1 MILQW
6 RGFFEDWLAE
16 VGFKMAHAHHAVHAH
31 VHHIA
36 ERKEESS
43 QDDLKMKVMLR
54 QAAPTSEKHKKSD
67 AKRQPS
73 EDQNINLHKFSS
85 KLESMSAQHSKEKCA
100 KNIRIALQA
109 AGADVSKHPVAA
121 SDWGH
126 TLEKNGYKKIKPAFN
141 RPQEG
146 DIYIIERTSG
156 HTYGHIAGYTGN
168 GWFSDFRQKTYAV
181 YKEKDVKYSYYRLDS

>member
-1 MILQW
+1 
-6 RGFFEDWLAE
+6 
-16 VGFKMAHAHHAVHAH
+16 MAHAHHAAHAYVHYIK
-31 VHHIA
+31 V
-36 ERKEESS
+36 RKEESS
-43 QDDLKMKVMLR
+43 QGDLKTKAMLSKASSGNKKLHR
-54 QAAPTSEKHKKSD
+54 PASKRHK
-67 AKRQPS
+67 S
-73 EDQNINLHKFSS
+73 EDQNIDLHKFSS
-85 KLESMSAQHSKEKCA
+85 KLESMSAKHSKEKCA

-121 SDWGH
+121 SDWGQ

>member
-1 MILQW
+1 
-6 RGFFEDWLAE
+6 
-16 VGFKMAHAHHAVHAH
+16 MAHAHHAVHAH

-54 QAAPTSEKHKKSD
+54 QAASTTEKHKKSD
-67 AKRQPS
+67 VKRQPS

-85 KLESMSAQHSKEKCA
+85 KLESISANHSKEKCA

-126 TLEKNGYKKIKPAFN
+126 TLEQNGYKKIKPAFN

>member
-16 VGFKMAHAHHAVHAH
+16 VGFKMAHAHHAAHAY
-31 VHHIA
+31 VHHIKV
-36 ERKEESS
+36 RKENSS
-43 QDDLKMKVMLR
+43 QGDLKTKAILGK
-54 QAAPTSEKHKKSD
+54 AASKTEKSKRSKSKSHK
-67 AKRQPS
+67 S

-85 KLESMSAQHSKEKCA
+85 KLESISANHSKEKCA

-126 TLEKNGYKKIKPAFN
+126 TLEKNGYKKIKPAFS

>member
-1 MILQW
+1 MLSK
-6 RGFFEDWLAE
+6 A
-16 VGFKMAHAHHAVHAH
+16 
-31 VHHIA
+31 
-36 ERKEESS
+36 SS
-43 QDDLKMKVMLR
+43 GNKKLHRPASKR
-54 QAAPTSEKHKKSD
+54 HK
-67 AKRQPS
+67 S
-73 EDQNINLHKFSS
+73 EDQNIDLHKFSS
-85 KLESMSAQHSKEKCA
+85 KLESMSAKHSKEKCA

-121 SDWGH
+121 SDWGQ

-168 GWFSDFRQKTYAV
+168 GWFSDFRQKPMRSI
-181 YKEKDVKYSYYRLDS
+181 KKKM

>member
-1 MILQW
+1 
-6 RGFFEDWLAE
+6 
-16 VGFKMAHAHHAVHAH
+16 MAHAHHAVHAH

-67 AKRQPS
+67 AKRQQS

-146 DIYIIERTSG
+146 DIYIIERTNG

>member
-1 MILQW
+1 MHMFIISK
-6 RGFFEDWLAE
+6 REKKT
-16 VGFKMAHAHHAVHAH
+16 V
-31 VHHIA
+31 
-36 ERKEESS
+36 
-43 QDDLKMKVMLR
+43 LKAIKTKVMLR
-54 QAAPTSEKHKKSD
+54 QAASTTEKSKRSRTKNHKT
-67 AKRQPS
+67 

-85 KLESMSAQHSKEKCA
+85 KLESISAKHSKEKCA

>member
-1 MILQW
+1 
-6 RGFFEDWLAE
+6 
-16 VGFKMAHAHHAVHAH
+16 MAHAHHAAHAY
-31 VHHIA
+31 VHHIKV
-36 ERKEESS
+36 RKEESS
-43 QDDLKMKVMLR
+43 QGDLKTKAMLSKASSGNKKLHR
-54 QAAPTSEKHKKSD
+54 PASKRHK
-67 AKRQPS
+67 S
-73 EDQNINLHKFSS
+73 EDQNIDLHKFSS
-85 KLESMSAQHSKEKCA
+85 KLESMSAKHSKEKCA

-121 SDWGH
+121 SDWGQ

-168 GWFSDFRQKTYAV
+168 GWFSDFRQKPMRSI
-181 YKEKDVKYSYYRLDS
+181 KKKM

>member
-1 MILQW
+1 
-6 RGFFEDWLAE
+6 
-16 VGFKMAHAHHAVHAH
+16 MAHAHHAVHAH
-31 VHHIA
+31 VHHIKV
-36 ERKEESS
+36 RKEDSS
-43 QDDLKMKVMLR
+43 QSDLKTKVMLR
-54 QAAPTSEKHKKSD
+54 KAASTSEKHKKSD
-67 AKRQPS
+67 AKRQQS

-85 KLESMSAQHSKEKCA
+85 KLESISANHSKEKCA

>member
-1 MILQW
+1 
-6 RGFFEDWLAE
+6 
-16 VGFKMAHAHHAVHAH
+16 
-31 VHHIA
+31 
-36 ERKEESS
+36 
-43 QDDLKMKVMLR
+43 MLR
-54 QAAPTSEKHKKSD
+54 QVASTTGKSKRSKTQNHK
-67 AKRQPS
+67 A

-85 KLESMSAQHSKEKCA
+85 KLESISANHSKEKCA

-121 SDWGH
+121 SDWGQ

-168 GWFSDFRQKTYAV
+168 GWFSDFRQNLCGLQRK
-181 YKEKDVKYSYYRLDS
+181 RR

>member
-6 RGFFEDWLAE
+6 RGFFEDWSAE
-16 VGFKMAHAHHAVHAH
+16 VGFKMAHAHHAAHAH
-31 VHHIA
+31 VHHIE
-36 ERKEESS
+36 ERKENSS
-43 QDDLKMKVMLR
+43 QGDLKTKVMLR
-54 QAAPTSEKHKKSD
+54 QAASTTEKSNRSRTKNHKT
-67 AKRQPS
+67 

-85 KLESMSAQHSKEKCA
+85 KLESISANHSKEKCA

-121 SDWGH
+121 SDWGQ